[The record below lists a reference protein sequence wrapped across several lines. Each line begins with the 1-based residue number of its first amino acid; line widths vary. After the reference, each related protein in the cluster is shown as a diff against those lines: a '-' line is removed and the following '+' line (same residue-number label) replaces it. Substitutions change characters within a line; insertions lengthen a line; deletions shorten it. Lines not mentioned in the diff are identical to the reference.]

1 MAWECCHVPEGVN
14 PSGAHP
20 ACLPADCGKG
30 GRSTNGI
37 EVNLLERR
45 VCFFF
50 LKATFML
57 VSN

>member
-50 LKATFML
+50 
-57 VSN
+57 